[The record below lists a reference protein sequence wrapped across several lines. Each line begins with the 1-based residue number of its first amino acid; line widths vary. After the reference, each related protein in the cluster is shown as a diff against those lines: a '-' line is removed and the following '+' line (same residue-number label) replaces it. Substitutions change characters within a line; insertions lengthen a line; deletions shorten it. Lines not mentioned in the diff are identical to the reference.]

1 MAGENRCP
9 EPDSWL
15 LCLLVACYH
24 PGGDL
29 RKHIIQQLKSERER
43 VQKQLQRIDQA
54 LAALGSTS
62 NGASHTMSAAGRARI
77 SLAQKARWAKQ
88 KAQGHAA
95 KPKRTMSAAARKK
108 IAAAQRLRW
117 AKVKRAA

>member
-1 MAGENRCP
+1 MKHMSA
-9 EPDSWL
+9 
-15 LCLLVACYH
+15 VVQQ
-24 PGGDL
+24 L
-29 RKHIIQQLKSERER
+29 RKEREL
-43 VQKQLQRIDQA
+43 VQQQLQRLDAA

-62 NGASHTMSAAGRARI
+62 NGASHTVSAAGRRRI

-88 KAQGHAA
+88 KAAGHAP
-95 KPKRTMSAAARKK
+95 KPKRTMSVSARKK